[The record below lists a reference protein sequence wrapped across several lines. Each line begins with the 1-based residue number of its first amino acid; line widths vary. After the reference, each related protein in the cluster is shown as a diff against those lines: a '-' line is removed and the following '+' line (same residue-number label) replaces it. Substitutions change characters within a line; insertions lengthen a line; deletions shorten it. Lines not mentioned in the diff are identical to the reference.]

1 MKTVL
6 LILGVALFYSC
17 SSSKPESK
25 YDFSNVQSTSLDA
38 NHSNTNVRIMTDTIV
53 VPAP

>member
-1 MKTVL
+1 MKAVVL
-6 LILGVALFYSC
+6 LFLIGIAIGC
-17 SSSKPESK
+17 SSSKQDSK

-38 NHSNTNVRIMTDTIV
+38 NHSNNNVRIMKDTIV